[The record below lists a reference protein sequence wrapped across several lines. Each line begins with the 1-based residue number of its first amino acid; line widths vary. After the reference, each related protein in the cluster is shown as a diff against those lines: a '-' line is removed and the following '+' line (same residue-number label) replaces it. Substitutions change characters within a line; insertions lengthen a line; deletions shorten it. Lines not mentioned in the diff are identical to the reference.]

1 MTEIDVS
8 NFFDNAAF
16 TMRMTPGSDPR
27 VSIMDFVMAVTGQ
40 NNKRASETIK
50 NLESTGPD
58 FFGKLQKYQ
67 FSGASQRIQFVL
79 CLSESVELLMM
90 LPGKKAKEF
99 RKDSAGLLTRL
110 FAGDPTLHDD
120 GVVKTS
126 TEIDVSNFFNNA
138 VFTMRMTPGSDPRVS
153 IMDFVMAVTGKNNN
167 DASEVIRNMQKADQV
182 FYLNCKKY
190 QFPGARQKE
199 QFVLCLSECVE
210 LLMMLP
216 GKKAKEFRKDSAGL
230 LTRLF
235 AGDPTL
241 HDVIEKNRLS
251 DGVVNQLARAEV
263 GNTGAVEMQSEEET
277 QIAKKIRVAVMM
289 QELDGIEHK
298 RSVAEM
304 ENQNMT
310 ISRTKTQME
319 HIAWLCAQCT
329 EGAPESQKR
338 WIEESNRNYKISVLN
353 TAMGGGQL
361 VIENSG
367 PVYTDDMQPVSIST
381 HIILPKGLKDT
392 DYKIAKA
399 VGKIASFMYR
409 DSHDGKAPFQ
419 ESVIINGLH
428 RDVNKYCKKDL
439 PLLEAAYV
447 EWEMKTGEAA
457 LQRAEKE
464 QKKRDKARKEQV
476 EEDATIEE
484 NKRKSSLLANQP
496 SIHTLWG

>member
-40 NNKRASETIK
+40 ANKHAS
-50 NLESTGPD
+50 NLIMRLHDEHSS
-58 FFGKLQKYQ
+58 FWGKVQKHK
-67 FSGASQRIQFVL
+67 FSGRG
-79 CLSESVELLMM
+79 E
-90 LPGKKAKEF
+90 
-99 RKDSAGLLTRL
+99 R
-110 FAGDPTLHDD
+110 
-120 GVVKTS
+120 
-126 TEIDVSNFFNNA
+126 
-138 VFTMRMTPGSDPRVS
+138 
-153 IMDFVMAVTGKNNN
+153 
-167 DASEVIRNMQKADQV
+167 
-182 FYLNCKKY
+182 
-190 QFPGARQKE
+190 E
-199 QFVLCLSECVE
+199 QSVLCLSECVE

-216 GKKAKEFRKDSAGL
+216 GKKAKEFRRESAGL

-241 HDVIEKNRLS
+241 HDVIEKNGLS
-251 DGVVNQLARAEV
+251 DGIVNQLARAEV
-263 GNTGAVEMQSEEET
+263 GNAGVVEMQSEEET
-277 QIAKKIRVAVMM
+277 QIAKKIRVAIMM
-289 QELDGIEHK
+289 QELDGIENK
-298 RSVAEM
+298 RSIAEM
-304 ENQNMT
+304 DRQNDRQNT
-310 ISRTKTQME
+310 SISQTKTQME
-319 HIAWLCAQCT
+319 HITWLCAQCT

-353 TAMGGGQL
+353 TAMGGEQL
-361 VIENSG
+361 AIENNG

-399 VGKIASFMYR
+399 VGKIASSMYR

-447 EWEMKTGEAA
+447 EWETKTGEAA
-457 LQRAEKE
+457 LQHAEKE
-464 QKKRDKARKEQV
+464 QKKKNKLHKQQV
-476 EEDATIEE
+476 EEEATIEE
-484 NKRKSSLLANQP
+484 NRRKSSLLANQP
-496 SIHTLWG
+496 SIHALWG